1 MTLATRPDEKR
12 LNFVCAKATPWTP
25 AMGTPVVHADAYE
38 VGEQE
43 DGWPGGD
50 FVRMRCPNCGVEWKM
65 ELPQ

>member
-1 MTLATRPDEKR
+1 MYQCTLEH
-12 LNFVCAKATPWTP
+12 PWKP
-25 AMGTPVVHADAYE
+25 GLPTPVRHHEVRE

-50 FVRMRCPNCGVEWKM
+50 FVTYECRACGHRWRQ